1 MKGAMV
7 EARRDKAS
15 SSVLARRGGKHDEGG
30 TGPSW
35 RLGTSVPP
43 PPPLPRSRKIEA
55 AAADEP

>member
-1 MKGAMV
+1 MV

-15 SSVLARRGGKHDEGG
+15 SSVLAKRGGKHDEGG